1 MPCDV
6 LLPIRFPNG
15 AMVKAGVNIRPWVKE
30 CLEEL
35 SREFELMVFTASHE
49 CYANVIID
57 HIDPKRL
64 ITHRFFRDSCW
75 RSEEGF
81 YVKDL
86 RVIDRDL
93 RNVLLIDNVSQC
105 LLRPPTATASN
116 STTAC
121 PSSPSTTTRQISNS
135 SPSSPT

>member
-1 MPCDV
+1 MHCDI

-15 AMVKAGVNIRPWVKE
+15 TVVKAGINIRPYAKE

-35 SREFELMVFTASHE
+35 AKDYELIVFTASHE

-57 HIDPKRL
+57 EIDKKRL
-64 ITHRFFRDSCW
+64 ISHRYFRDSCS
-75 RSEEGF
+75 RSDEGF

-93 RNVLLIDNVSQC
+93 KNVLLIDNVPY
-105 LLRPPTATASN
+105 L
-116 STTAC
+116 
-121 PSSPSTTTRQISNS
+121 
-135 SPSSPT
+135 